1 MRHTETVWGEVM
13 RLANKVSLITG
24 AGAGMGYAAAHMFA
38 REGSAI
44 AVVDVDETT
53 GNAAAESVRAAGGDA
68 AFFHCDITEPASV
81 EAMMTGVVQRFGK
94 LDVLYNNAGSSH
106 GVFGPLHTL
115 DLDRWERVMRTNIR
129 GTFLCNKY
137 GIPHMLANGR
147 GSVINVASA
156 VGLVGWAGGAALCT
170 AKGGIV
176 LMTRAMALDYAGEN
190 IRVNCLCPGS
200 TRTAQTDKRLKDAA
214 DPDAV
219 IAPLVAPQ
227 AMKRLADPEEITAAA
242 LFLASDESTFVTG
255 IAFAVDAG
263 WTAM

>member
-1 MRHTETVWGEVM
+1 
-13 RLANKVSLITG
+13 
-24 AGAGMGYAAAHMFA
+24 
-38 REGSAI
+38 
-44 AVVDVDETT
+44 
-53 GNAAAESVRAAGGDA
+53 
-68 AFFHCDITEPASV
+68 
-81 EAMMTGVVQRFGK
+81 MMTGVVRRFGK
-94 LDVLYNNAGSSH
+94 LDVLYNNAGSSR

-115 DLDRWERVMRTNIR
+115 GLDGWERVMRTNIR
-129 GTFLCNKY
+129 GTFLCNRS

>member
-1 MRHTETVWGEVM
+1 M

-44 AVVDVDETT
+44 AVVDLDKAS
-53 GNAAAESVRAAGGDA
+53 GNAAAESVRAAGGDVE
-68 AFFHCDITEPASV
+68 FFHCDITEPAGV
-81 EAMMTGVVQRFGK
+81 EAMMTVVVQRFGK

-115 DLDRWERVMRTNIR
+115 DVDGWERVMRTNIR

-137 GIPHMLANGR
+137 GIPHMLANRG

-170 AKGGIV
+170 AKAGIV
-176 LMTRAMALDYAGEN
+176 PMTKAMALDYAAEN

-200 TRTAQTDKRLKDAA
+200 TRTAQTEARLKGAA

-219 IAPLVAPQ
+219 IAPLVANH
-227 AMKRLADPEEITAAA
+227 AMKRLADPEEIAAAA
-242 LFLASDESTFVTG
+242 LFLASDESSFVTG
-255 IAFAVDAG
+255 TAFAVDAG

>member
-1 MRHTETVWGEVM
+1 M

-68 AFFHCDITEPASV
+68 SFFHCDITEPSSV

-115 DLDRWERVMRTNIR
+115 DLDGWERVMRTNIR

-176 LMTRAMALDYAGEN
+176 LMTRAMALDYAG
-190 IRVNCLCPGS
+190 
-200 TRTAQTDKRLKDAA
+200 RTS
-214 DPDAV
+214 V
-219 IAPLVAPQ
+219 
-227 AMKRLADPEEITAAA
+227 
-242 LFLASDESTFVTG
+242 
-255 IAFAVDAG
+255 
-263 WTAM
+263 

>member
-1 MRHTETVWGEVM
+1 M

-53 GNAAAESVRAAGGDA
+53 GNDAAKSVRAAGGDA
-68 AFFHCDITEPASV
+68 EFFHCDITEPARV
-81 EAMMTGVVQRFGK
+81 DAMMTAVVQRFGK

-115 DLDRWERVMRTNIR
+115 DLDGWERVMRTNIR

-137 GIPHMLANGR
+137 GIPHMLANGG

-176 LMTRAMALDYAGEN
+176 LMTKAMALDYAGEN

-200 TRTAQTDKRLKDAA
+200 TRTAQTEKRLKDAA

-219 IAPLVAPQ
+219 IAPLIAHH
-227 AMKRLADPEEITAAA
+227 ALKRLADPEEIAAAA

-255 IAFAVDAG
+255 SAFAVDAG